1 VSRLRPAY
9 YAPTGTRA
17 GDLIAVL
24 HPPYTAWHLAYVAIG
39 ASLGPALDWLRL
51 GGTALAF
58 FLGTGIATHALDEL
72 HDRPLRTG
80 LSNRALLVLVV
91 GGYAGAVGV
100 AVAGVVV
107 ISPWVLAWAALGI
120 ALASGYALSIHPWLH
135 SELGFALA
143 WGAFPVLAGHWA
155 QAEGFS
161 LPVLAVAAAATILSL
176 VQHGLSSPARFVRRT
191 TQAASASF
199 KLEDGTDRWSRER
212 LLATWERPLRLLGW
226 AVVLLG
232 AGLLALRA
240 AG

>member
-1 VSRLRPAY
+1 MSRLRPAY

-17 GDLIAVL
+17 GDLIAIL

-39 ASLGPALDWLRL
+39 ASLGPPLDWLRL

-80 LSNRALLVLVV
+80 LSDWVLLVLVI

-100 AVAGVVV
+100 AVAGVVI
-107 ISPWVLAWAALGI
+107 ISPWVLVWAALGI
-120 ALASGYALSIHPWLH
+120 ALASGYALNIHPWLH
-135 SELGFALA
+135 SDIGFALA
-143 WGAFPVLAGHWA
+143 WGAFPVLVGHWA
-155 QAEGFS
+155 QTELFS

-176 VQHGLSSPARFVRRT
+176 VQRGLSSPARYVRRT
-191 TQAASASF
+191 TEAASASF
-199 KLEDGTDRWSRER
+199 QLEDGTHGWSREH

-226 AVVLLG
+226 AVVLL
-232 AGLLALRA
+232 AIGLLALRV